1 MIIKEEIKHR
11 YGLNDIESVSNY
23 IDKRADAYSH
33 LAIRRALYLA
43 HELRSAIGVN
53 ESEVIRL
60 ADEVSRVLIS
70 AIRADGYRGSCMSD
84 YLYDDIPTFEEF
96 LNT

>member
-11 YGLNDIESVSNY
+11 YGLNDLESELNY
-23 IDKRADAYSH
+23 IDKRADAYAH

-43 HELRSAIGVN
+43 HELSYAIGKD

-60 ADEVSRVLIS
+60 ANEVSRTLIS
-70 AIRADGYRGSCMSD
+70 ATRADGYRGSCMPD
-84 YLYDDIPTFEEF
+84 YLYEAIPTFEEF

>member
-11 YGLNDIESVSNY
+11 YGLNDLESELNY

-33 LAIRRALYLA
+33 LATRRALYLA
-43 HELRSAIGVN
+43 HELRYAIGVN

-60 ADEVSRVLIS
+60 ANEVSRVLIS

-84 YLYDDIPTFEEF
+84 YLYEDIPTFEEF